1 MFYKRLKR
9 AMDRKHGIWHF
20 MLNRNTRHRHWWSCV
35 IHLGMVPARTT
46 THYDRMDNRADYY
59 DRANVCVQRI
69 LTMFIE
75 LTEIVKE
82 GLSTYASAPKQRPIS
97 INVNKI
103 QALHTEASTGNCIIE
118 MRRESIKVKETYEE
132 VKEKIQA

>member
-1 MFYKRLKR
+1 MLYRRLKR

-75 LTEIVKE
+75 LTEVVKE
-82 GLSTYASAPKQRPIS
+82 GLSTYASAP
-97 INVNKI
+97 
-103 QALHTEASTGNCIIE
+103 QA
-118 MRRESIKVKETYEE
+118 KTYIDQC
-132 VKEKIQA
+132 K